1 MPVHPLKFFLSRVF
15 ACALILLTPHLVFG
29 QAAGPQRVPIPPP
42 LAKNASKPKTD
53 RSSLPQIPIFK
64 DVAKQ
69 LGLTVSHIAAPEAH
83 YIIDSTSGGSR
94 LFDCDDDG
102 RLDIVLIHGSTVE
115 RLRDGGDPIV
125 NLQPQGPDSPLQ
137 DIPAPT
143 RRNPKSLGV
152 DVPRRDSHNA

>member
-1 MPVHPLKFFLSRVF
+1 MPVHSLKFFLSRVF

-102 RLDIVLIHGSTVE
+102 RLDIVLINGSTE
-115 RLRDGGDPIV
+115 EGLRDGCDPMV
-125 NLQPQGPDSPLQ
+125 PLYHWAPVAAFPAH
-137 DIPAPT
+137 PAPGGLS
-143 RRNPKSLGV
+143 RNTSGPV
-152 DVPRRDSHNA
+152 RAHR

>member
-15 ACALILLTPHLVFG
+15 QCASILLTPLLVFG

-83 YIIDSTSGGSR
+83 YIIDSTSGGSG
-94 LFDCDDDG
+94 LFDCHGDG
-102 RLDIVLIHGSTVE
+102 RLHIILINRSTLP
-115 RLRDGGDPIV
+115 RPRDRAEPLGPLHPPRPGG
-125 NLQPQGPDSPLQ
+125 
-137 DIPAPT
+137 T
-143 RRNPKSLGV
+143 
-152 DVPRRDSHNA
+152 